1 MCSSVK
7 KFGSLLMIQTNLRS
21 FLEKRYNRCRHLFN
35 QCRYGLSKFWNLN
48 NCMQVVSFPFLDKD
62 FPSAF
67 LVVVVSQFR
76 VCVWFETSAPHNQQ
90 NPQIENS
97 LVKKAAIQ

>member
-1 MCSSVK
+1 
-7 KFGSLLMIQTNLRS
+7 
-21 FLEKRYNRCRHLFN
+21 
-35 QCRYGLSKFWNLN
+35 
-48 NCMQVVSFPFLDKD
+48 MQVVSFPFLDKD

-67 LVVVVSQFR
+67 FVVVVSQFR
-76 VCVWFETSAPHNQQ
+76 AYVWFETNGPHNQQ